1 MDTRTNRHRHRH
13 RHPRPASPLVVALL
27 VAALAGLTATGCGSS
42 DDTTS
47 SGDDDSLAAVTVTPL
62 ADAPP
67 LRLGSASATPM
78 VLNVWA
84 TWCAPCRKEMPAF
97 DVTASKYEGVVR
109 FVGVNLGDTEVAAQQ
124 FVDETGVGFDQ
135 YLDPDS
141 TSQIALSITTM
152 PATAFI
158 RADGTIAATHNG
170 ALDEAE
176 LERLIADEL
185 GVPATTTTGP

>member
-1 MDTRTNRHRHRH
+1 MDTRTNRHRH
-13 RHPRPASPLVVALL
+13 PRPAPTSVVALL
-27 VAALAGLTATGCGSS
+27 VAALLGLTAVGCNSS

-47 SGDDDSLAAVTVTPL
+47 SSGDDDTLAAVTVTPL

-67 LRLGSASATPM
+67 LQLGSASKTPM

-141 TSQIALSITTM
+141 TSQVALSITTM

>member
-1 MDTRTNRHRHRH
+1 VDTRTNRHRH
-13 RHPRPASPLVVALL
+13 PRPAPPIAVALL
-27 VAALAGLTATGCGSS
+27 VAALLGLIATGCNSS

-47 SGDDDSLAAVTVTPL
+47 SSSGDDDSLTAVTVTPL

-97 DVTASKYEGVVR
+97 DATASKYEGVVR
-109 FVGVNLGDTEVAAQQ
+109 FVGVKLGDTEAAAQQ